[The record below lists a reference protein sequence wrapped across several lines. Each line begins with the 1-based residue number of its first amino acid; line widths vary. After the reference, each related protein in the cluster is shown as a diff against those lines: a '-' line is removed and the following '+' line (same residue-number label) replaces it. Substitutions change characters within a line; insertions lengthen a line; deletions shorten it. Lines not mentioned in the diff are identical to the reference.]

1 MAMTWHRWLIAT
13 AALCTLSAAGAQE
26 KEAALPFPPPALLN
40 RITPAG
46 IRASMNYL
54 ADDLLEGRG
63 TATRGYSLAAL
74 YVRSRFEAL
83 GLKPAGVN
91 GDYFQPVPLRR
102 LTVVPEATTMEI
114 IRHPQ
119 VQRLALAREFITG
132 GNGLVTYSPAEGP
145 IAFVGFGVSAPE
157 FGYDDFAA
165 VDVRE
170 KIVVE
175 FYGAPSTFP
184 SAPRAYYSDGYVK
197 AKMAAAHGAI
207 GVIDIWAGPIAERIP
222 FERLV
227 QFFQEP
233 QFRWLDARGIPN
245 ESVPEIRATAM
256 VSDKAALKLFEGARK
271 TLRQALDDA
280 SQNKPQGFS
289 LVGDVSLH
297 LTTRFTPAESPNIAA
312 ILPGSDPAL
321 KNEYV
326 VFSAHLDH
334 LGIGEPVKGDVI
346 YNGAVDNA
354 SGSAAMLEIARA
366 FSEMP
371 TPPRRS
377 ILFLSVTG
385 EEAGLLGSDYFA
397 HNPTV
402 PIGQIVANINMDGVA
417 LLYDFRD
424 LVGIGADH
432 SSLSREL
439 ADVARHM
446 NLEVSP
452 EPMPEEVFFVR
463 SDQYSFVKQGVPAIF
478 LSEGFKTVDPKLNGK
493 SLSLEW
499 EETIYH
505 TPQDDMKQKLN
516 FDAGAKFT
524 RAEMAIGYEVAQE
537 NDRPHWNA
545 GDFFLTK
552 FGKQK

>member
-1 MAMTWHRWLIAT
+1 MTWRRWLLVI
-13 AALCTLSAAGAQE
+13 AALGTLSVAAAQE
-26 KEAALPFPPPALLN
+26 KEKSQLFPPASLLN
-40 RITPAG
+40 QITPEG
-46 IRASMNYL
+46 IRANMNYL

-63 TATRGYSLAAL
+63 TGTRGYALAAL
-74 YVRSRFEAL
+74 YMRSRFEGL
-83 GLKPAGVN
+83 GLKPGGVK
-91 GDYFQPVPLRR
+91 GDYFQPVPLRH
-102 LTVVPEATTMEI
+102 LTIVPQGTTLEI
-114 IRHPQ
+114 IRQSHVDRIP
-119 VQRLALAREFITG
+119 LAKDFITG

-145 IAFVGFGVSAPE
+145 IAFVGYGVSAPE

-175 FYGAPSTFP
+175 FFGAPSTFAA
-184 SAPRAYYSDGYVK
+184 APRAYYSDGFVK
-197 AKMAAAHGAI
+197 SKIAAAHGAI
-207 GVIDIWAGPIAERIP
+207 GVIEIWAGPIAERIP

-256 VSDKAALKLFEGARK
+256 VSEKAALKLFEGARK

-289 LVGDVSLH
+289 LVGDVALH
-297 LTTRFTPAESPNIAA
+297 LTTRFTPAESPNVVA

-334 LGIGEPVKGDVI
+334 LGIGEAIKGDVI
-346 YNGAVDNA
+346 YNGALDNA
-354 SGSAAMLEIARA
+354 SGSSALLEIARA

-397 HNPTV
+397 SNPTV
-402 PIGQIVANINMDGVA
+402 PISQIVANVNMDGVA
-417 LLYDFRD
+417 LLYDFKD
-424 LVGIGADH
+424 LVGIGVDH

-452 EPMPEEVFFVR
+452 EPMPEEAFFIR
-463 SDQYSFVKQGVPAIF
+463 SDQYSFVKQGVPAVF
-478 LSEGFKTVDPKLNGK
+478 LTEGFKTVDPKLNGK
-493 SLSLEW
+493 SISLEW
-499 EETIYH
+499 ESTIYH

-516 FDAGAKFT
+516 FEAGAKFT
-524 RAEMAIGYEVAQE
+524 RADFAIGYELAQE
-537 NDRPHWNA
+537 TERPHWNN
-545 GDFFLTK
+545 GDFFQTK
-552 FGKQK
+552 FSKPH